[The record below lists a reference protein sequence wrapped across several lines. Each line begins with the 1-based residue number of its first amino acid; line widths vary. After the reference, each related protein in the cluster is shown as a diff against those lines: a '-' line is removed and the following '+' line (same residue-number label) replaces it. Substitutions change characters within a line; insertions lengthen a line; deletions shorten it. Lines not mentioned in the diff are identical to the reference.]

1 VDDIQNIHR
10 FGGLTNMNSF
20 GDVSLDPSSIDN
32 WAADIRDSLVEAAS
46 ALRFKG
52 PGSCSYCGS
61 SLILGFS
68 LAPLEK

>member
-46 ALRFKG
+46 APRFTG
-52 PGSCSYCGS
+52 PGSFSYCGS
-61 SLILGFS
+61 SLFLGFS
-68 LAPLEK
+68 LAPLGK